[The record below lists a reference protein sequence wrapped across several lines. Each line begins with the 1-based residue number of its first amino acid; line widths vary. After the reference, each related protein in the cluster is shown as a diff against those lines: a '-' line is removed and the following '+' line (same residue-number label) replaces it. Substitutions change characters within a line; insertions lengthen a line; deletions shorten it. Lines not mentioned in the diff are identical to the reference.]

1 MCQILNEVPD
11 TQRSQDSRPITNGS
25 QHESKIFCPE
35 WQITSFAIVP
45 GNLSGLDFS
54 LGKSHCAWKRSC
66 QSAPFQREEAELLVG
81 FAAMVATYW
90 SKKWNGPVAIRRP
103 AAL

>member
-1 MCQILNEVPD
+1 MKAGSKVLYHNIVSEVFYCY
-11 TQRSQDSRPITNGS
+11 R
-25 QHESKIFCPE
+25 
-35 WQITSFAIVP
+35 SFAIVP